1 MTGLSGFLDGEI
13 KFIHCDFSKT
23 RIAGNRQVFR
33 LFLYKSVA
41 FSNII

>member
-23 RIAGNRQVFR
+23 RIAAKSNRA
-33 LFLYKSVA
+33 Y
-41 FSNII
+41 